1 MKMRSTKTIY
11 KQDSF
16 FDLYQKTRR
25 NSGNYRKNI
34 DNNDNL
40 NHIHGIERR
49 RASKLSQ
56 QANLYLTELVNDL
69 KETIINNE
77 DDIFNSNVVNKQRN
91 SGVKTKLSKITKPKI
106 RRIHMNLSSKNIY
119 YNPQSN
125 RTKNGSLTNRIK
137 KNNNLLLSNRSGKS
151 NVSNKS
157 HKSNKS
163 NKTIKTYKSNA
174 SNTLIST
181 NRKLNDR
188 ERRKEKEKSVTP
200 LSNRS
205 RISNKS
211 SSKKNINYM
220 KLDSKNLIKGPIGI
234 KDKIKNQENN
244 ISLMGFRHTNTITF
258 TKKSSLKPKDYKKPN
273 LFPLTNNSKFMR
285 TSTTTKPIIKSVKF
299 ELPKKTFTLMQ
310 SSKKEKSNKIVKK
323 WSEVVSGT
331 KKDKEKGIFSFF
343 QKPEHLEEIN
353 NRNQYYS
360 EKLLTN
366 YFKDDNEQIFNRTKI
381 SNKNLVEI
389 NEITQDL
396 KKSLILTPSTV
407 KRPSKISKKT
417 YLLEEDELF
426 DELENNSNSESE
438 NEDKVDIEKYR
449 DLQRKG
455 LVYDSLDECDDEDIS
470 KLFIHPDSLL
480 LYYLDILIAV
490 CVFYDLIFI
499 PLYLGNNDIYCRQG
513 SFFTFTNLFEI
524 VINIIYIFDFF
535 VYFFVGYYDEDDY
548 LKTSLTSMF
557 CHYFKNWFIVNL
569 MSAIP
574 FKTIFTIYDKSCQ
587 DIGFLSSYKYSS
599 QFYYLFVCM
608 RLIKTSRL
616 FTNKFFYYL
625 DEKLDKFEFYN
636 NYLGFFE
643 GFAIF
648 ILTIHVVSCLFIFIG
663 KNDYPNW
670 IVTFRFTER
679 TFSQLYFLGI
689 YYIITT
695 VTTVGYGDLTCVTPN
710 EKLFGIIIEIVG
722 IMAYS
727 WVLTSISNYVKSKSD
742 KQEEYFKK
750 YKILQDI
757 RMTYNGFSDDLFER
771 IDRYIKHKTNNEDE
785 ERQLIEELPITLKN
799 SLVYSMY
806 EPIIQNFVFFKNF
819 DNKDFIVSVIFA
831 FKPILAIKN
840 DILIKNGEFVEDII
854 FVKKGKITLELP
866 LKITQEVYEKGV
878 STQTNYNK
886 NNSKLKL
893 SQIQNTQ
900 ISQMKNQGIKFG
912 YGLLNNLGIQETENE
927 FCEDEEEYQ
936 KLKIL
941 DIRKN
946 EHFGDVLMFS
956 NERSPLCAVVKS
968 RKAELF
974 YLNKKDANEIAVNY
988 SLIWQKIQ
996 QKSIFNMKQIRRL
1009 MSRLQKIF
1017 YTTNGITIEKG
1028 KRDEIIG
1035 SNISG
1040 SIDGDLKSIPTMSD
1054 FADGEPH
1061 NNLKNLTKK
1070 YSNVNSNTN
1079 NNNHRDNEINNLKTI
1094 KEVTQIED
1102 DYEDSYI
1109 SSQNEDDKRDLDEI
1123 HTKKYDCGIES
1134 DSSRFNESS
1143 LKIADTIKQPNII
1156 NKNIDFSEE
1165 YSSDDLKKN
1174 YLFTGISNI
1183 TPFKPEE
1190 INKEIYPNENFM
1202 KYKEG
1207 SEDNQKQVT
1216 NEINNI
1222 IINNNNINNNNINN
1236 NNPIHNSIIKN
1247 NLINNISSTVETKKN
1262 SNMNVIVNNNNF
1274 NNISFCSTEISFS
1287 INRKYENIDELS
1299 DYKYSKTPKLRRKI
1313 KSILKDFDINELEFE
1328 YSKYKTNKL
1337 GKKTNSSYGA
1347 FLHQFKKHDMTK
1359 TASLDIMK
1367 KKKDGHTREKSY
1379 DNIRDF
1385 KTTKHGSVG
1394 LNFLDVINENIKK
1407 NHEIQNNPND
1417 PPSFTQFLQNFMDN
1431 ENIKNNNEFLE
1442 QKEELNLKM
1451 EKMKTMKRQ
1460 SEMTVNHLYNY
1471 FG

>member
-1 MKMRSTKTIY
+1 MKMRSTKTLY

-40 NHIHGIERR
+40 NHIHEIERR
-49 RASKLSQ
+49 RASKISQ

-69 KETIINNE
+69 KETIINND
-77 DDIFNSNVVNKQRN
+77 DDIFSSNVTNKRKN
-91 SGVKTKLSKITKPKI
+91 SGIKAKLNKISKPKI
-106 RRIHMNLSSKNIY
+106 KRFHINLSSKNVY
-119 YNPQSN
+119 YTPQSN

-137 KNNNLLLSNRSGKS
+137 KNNNLLLSNRSAKS
-151 NVSNKS
+151 NNSSKSNRTIKT
-157 HKSNKS
+157 HKSNNS
-163 NKTIKTYKSNA
+163 NN
-174 SNTLIST
+174 LISSH
-181 NRKLNDR
+181 RKLR
-188 ERRKEKEKSVTP
+188 ERKKEKERSVSP

-211 SSKKNINYM
+211 TSKKNINYM
-220 KLDSKNLIKGPIGI
+220 KLDSKNRIKNPIAI

-273 LFPLTNNSKFMR
+273 FIPVINNSKFMR
-285 TSTTTKPIIKSVKF
+285 TSTTTKPVVKSVKF

-310 SSKKEKSNKIVKK
+310 SSKKERSNKIVKK
-323 WSEVVSGT
+323 WSEVVNGT
-331 KKDKEKGIFSFF
+331 KKDREKGLFSLF
-343 QKPEHLEEIN
+343 QKPEHIDEGN
-353 NRNQYYS
+353 NKSQYYS
-360 EKLLTN
+360 EKLFTN
-366 YFKDDNEQIFNRTKI
+366 SFTDENEQIFNMTRI
-381 SNKNLVEI
+381 SNKNILQI

-396 KKSLILTPSTV
+396 KKSLILTPANG
-407 KRPSKISKKT
+407 KRSSKNLKKT
-417 YLLEEDELF
+417 YILEEDELF
-426 DELENNSNSESE
+426 DEIENNINSESE
-438 NEDKVDIEKYR
+438 NDDEKVDIEKYR

-470 KLFIHPDSLL
+470 RLFIHPDSLVL
-480 LYYLDILIAV
+480 FYLDVLVAI

-513 SFFTFTNLFEI
+513 SFFTFSNLFEI

-535 VYFFVGYYDEDDY
+535 IYFFVGYYDEDDHI
-548 LKTSLTSMF
+548 KTNLTSMF
-557 CHYFKNWFIVNL
+557 CNYFKNWFLVNL

-574 FKTIFTIYDKSCQ
+574 FKTIFTIYDKSCE

-616 FTNKFFYYL
+616 FTNKFFYFL
-625 DEKLDKFEFYN
+625 NEKLDKFEFYN

-670 IVTFRFTER
+670 IVTFKFTQR

-757 RMTYNGFSDDLFER
+757 KMTYNDFSDDLFER

-840 DILIKNGEFVEDII
+840 DILIKDGEFVEDII

-866 LKITQEVYEKGV
+866 IKITQEVEEKGPT
-878 STQTNYNK
+878 TQGNYN
-886 NNSKLKL
+886 NNHKLFQFHN
-893 SQIQNTQ
+893 SQIH
-900 ISQMKNQGIKFG
+900 QMKNPATKFG
-912 YGLLNNLGIQETENE
+912 FGLLNNLGNQETENE
-927 FCEDEEEYQ
+927 FCEEEEIVEYQ

-974 YLNKKDANEIAVNY
+974 YLNKKDANEISVNY

-1017 YTTNGITIEKG
+1017 YTTNGLTLEKG
-1028 KRDEIIG
+1028 KKDELIG

-1040 SIDGDLKSIPTMSD
+1040 SIDGDLKSIPTISD
-1054 FADGEPH
+1054 FNNDEPH
-1061 NNLKNLTKK
+1061 NNLKKLTKR
-1070 YSNVNSNTN
+1070 YSNGNSSNSNN

-1102 DYEDSYI
+1102 DYEDSYT
-1109 SSQNEDDKRDLDEI
+1109 SSQNDEEKRDLDEI
-1123 HTKKYDCGIES
+1123 HTKKYECGVES
-1134 DSSRFNESS
+1134 ESSRFNESS

-1156 NKNIDFSEE
+1156 NKNVDFSEE

-1174 YLFTGISNI
+1174 YILTSNSNI
-1183 TPFKPEE
+1183 TPFKPDE
-1190 INKEIYPNENFM
+1190 INNEIYPNENFM
-1202 KYKEG
+1202 KYKES
-1207 SEDNQKQVT
+1207 SEESKKTITKEV
-1216 NEINNI
+1216 NNI
-1222 IINNNNINNNNINN
+1222 IIHNSIINNNVNN
-1236 NNPIHNSIIKN
+1236 SVIHNSIIKN
-1247 NLINNISSTVETKKN
+1247 TIINTNSNNNEIKQRN
-1262 SNMNVIVNNNNF
+1262 SNMNVIVNNNSF

-1287 INRKYENIDELS
+1287 INRKYDNIDELS

-1385 KTTKHGSVG
+1385 KTTKHSPVG
-1394 LNFLDVINENIKK
+1394 LNFLDVITETNKK
-1407 NHEIQNNPND
+1407 NHENQNPND
-1417 PPSFTQFLQNFMDN
+1417 PPSFTQFLQNFIDN
-1431 ENIKNNNEFLE
+1431 ENVKNNNEFLE
-1442 QKEELNLKM
+1442 EKEELNLKM
-1451 EKMKTMKRQ
+1451 EKMKTVKRR
-1460 SEMTVNHLYNY
+1460 SEMTVNHFYKN